1 MKKLQP
7 EVLENRA
14 LLSGV
19 PCTVETTLSAAC
31 TLNGEFTPVGGSSF
45 QLTTAVGTGSMVLSS
60 SPDDLG
66 HFKFTLT
73 DGVLTIRSGVAL
85 ASPVVGTCTLM
96 AGASGIHGAPVNM
109 EVCDFGVPAGVSGTK
124 THMAP
129 GFRAHVG
136 FPLLTTLNGAG
147 TGVGAAITV
156 TTPGSMKGEVEM
168 SGPAVFEFRA
178 DSDSTSP
185 SGQSTIALKSWI
197 PVVTSGGLGVFTFA
211 AANQIVSVGSLGS
224 GTTAVT
230 NPNFNADLYNDPATG
245 PSPRQTFADEYR
257 RLFPI

>member
-14 LLSGV
+14 LLSGF
-19 PCTVETTLSAAC
+19 PCTVNTTLSAAC
-31 TLNGEFTPVGGSSF
+31 TLNGEFTPGTGSSF
-45 QLTTAVGTGSMVLSS
+45 QLTTADDTGSMVLSS

-66 HFKFTLT
+66 HFQFTLT
-73 DGVLTIRSGVAL
+73 GGVLTVRSGL
-85 ASPVVGTCTLM
+85 QLNSGVVGTCTLV
-96 AGASGIHGAPVNM
+96 AGASGIHGAPVSM
-109 EVCDFGVPAGVSGTK
+109 DVCDFGVAAGVSGTE

-136 FPLLTTLNGAG
+136 FPLLTTLNTAG
-147 TGVGAAITV
+147 TSVGAAITV
-156 TTPGSMKGEVEM
+156 TTAGSMKGEMLM

-178 DSDSTSP
+178 DGDSTSP

-197 PVVTSGGLGVFTFA
+197 PVVTSEGLGVFTFT

-230 NPNFNADLYNDPATG
+230 NPNFNADVYNDPATG

>member
-19 PCTVETTLSAAC
+19 SCTVETTLSAAC
-31 TLNGEFTPVGGSSF
+31 TLNGEFTPTGSHSF
-45 QLTTAVGTGSMVLSS
+45 QLTTAADTGSMVLSS

-85 ASPVVGTCTLM
+85 SSSVIGTCTLV

-109 EVCDFGVPAGVSGTK
+109 EVCNFGSSAGVSGTQ

-136 FPLLTTLNGAG
+136 FPLLTTLNAAG
-147 TGVGAAITV
+147 TEVALITQL
-156 TTPGSMKGEVEM
+156 TAGSMKGEVKM

-197 PVVTSGGLGVFTFA
+197 PVVTSEGAGEFTFS

-224 GTTAVT
+224 ATTAVT

-245 PSPRQTFADEYR
+245 PSPRQTFVDEFDK
-257 RLFPI
+257 LFPI